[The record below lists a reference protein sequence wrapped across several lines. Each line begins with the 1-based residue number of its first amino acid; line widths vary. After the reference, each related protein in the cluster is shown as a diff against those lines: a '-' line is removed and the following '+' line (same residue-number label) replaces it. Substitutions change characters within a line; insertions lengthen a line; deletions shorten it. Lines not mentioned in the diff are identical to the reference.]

1 MNAPNILHQAMSK
14 KQSLLMSIILI
25 IIVLDRNSHNTKG
38 QHLTIKKLGVNN
50 TKKIK
55 MHPKWHYIN
64 TEM

>member
-1 MNAPNILHQAMSK
+1 
-14 KQSLLMSIILI
+14 MSIILI